1 MIKKINVTQKDINNG
16 EPGQCHMCAISQ
28 ALKRIF
34 KVEEAYTEVKQGEIA
49 ITLVDDLENEK
60 QFELYEESYHG
71 NVLDFISNFDQVD
84 GWYKVK
90 PISFKII
97 EV

>member
-1 MIKKINVTQKDINNG
+1 MIKTINVTQKDINNG

-34 KVEEAYTEVKQGEIA
+34 KAEEAYTEVDGGDVVLTVNKKKYEI
-49 ITLVDDLENEK
+49 
-60 QFELYEESYHG
+60 YEADQSYEC
-71 NVLDFISNFDQVD
+71 NVLDFIHNFDEVD
-84 GWYKVK
+84 GWSKVK